1 MVTTTRAQLN
11 EFRDTFAGEI
21 IAPEDAGYD
30 DARRVW
36 NATIDRRPAVVVRPT
51 SVDDVAAAIRFGRD
65 REL

>member
-11 EFRDTFAGEI
+11 EFRDTFSGEI

-36 NATIDRRPAVVVRPT
+36 NATIRPSTGRRGSADQR
-51 SVDDVAAAIRFGRD
+51 R
-65 REL
+65 